1 MHAVNIAAT
10 IFIKEVREMEGFQN
24 IQNFLKQFGFNAE
37 LPGFDMA
44 AQMLL
49 VLSASLERDEG

>member
-1 MHAVNIAAT
+1 MNRIHD
-10 IFIKEVREMEGFQN
+10 
-24 IQNFLKQFGFNAE
+24 IQNFLKQCGFNAA

>member
-1 MHAVNIAAT
+1 
-10 IFIKEVREMEGFQN
+10 MEGFQN

-49 VLSASLERDEG
+49 ALSASLERDEG

>member
-1 MHAVNIAAT
+1 
-10 IFIKEVREMEGFQN
+10 MEGLHN
-24 IQNFLKQFGFNAE
+24 IQNLLKQFGCNAE

-49 VLSASLERDEG
+49 VLSASAEADAG